1 MTRRVAMLALG
12 VLTVSSGLAHAAA
25 GRQSA
30 CAPPAEMRSK
40 LAGKPSAD
48 TLNDLGVWFANR
60 EQYTCA
66 AQAFAT
72 SLQTDPDQP
81 PFRKVI
87 FMFGASLFYSGD
99 RKEAAEALEEA
110 ERVGYRDEKL
120 YGMLATALD
129 AQHETEKAEAQWKL
143 ALEFEPDSAMALDAL
158 SSDMLALRQ
167 YDDAVALLT
176 QRRVRALRSEQQIA
190 NLASAYVQL
199 GKPDAAARVLEDGL
213 NTYPGSEPIADQLV
227 AVLVGLHRDAEATMV
242 RELADAG
249 RTPGEERAR

>member
-1 MTRRVAMLALG
+1 M
-12 VLTVSSGLAHAAA
+12 H
-25 GRQSA
+25 
-30 CAPPAEMRSK
+30 SK
-40 LAGKPSAD
+40 LAARPTAD
-48 TLNDLGVWFANR
+48 TLNELGVWFANR
-60 EQYTCA
+60 QQYTCA

-99 RKEAAEALEEA
+99 MKEAAEALEEA

-143 ALEFEPDSAMALDAL
+143 ALHFNPESAMALDAL
-158 SSDMLALRQ
+158 SNDMMALRQ
-167 YDDAVALLT
+167 YEDSVALLT
-176 QRRVRALRSEQQIA
+176 QRRVRSLRSEQQVE
-190 NLASAYVQL
+190 NLGSAYVQL
-199 GKPDAAARVLEDGL
+199 GNPEDAAKVLEDGL
-213 NTYPGSEPIADQLV
+213 NTYPGSGPIADQLV
-227 AVLVGLHRDAEATMV
+227 PVLISLHRDAEAAMV

-249 RTPGEERAR
+249 RTPSTENGR